1 VFTGIVE
8 TVGKV
13 EDITLSGSNK
23 IFTLTSGISNEL
35 SIDQSVSHNGV
46 CLTVIEVSEQMHKVE
61 AIHETL
67 IKTNL
72 NKWKIGDLVN
82 LERAMKADGRLD
94 GHFVQGHVD
103 MAASCIGINELDG
116 SRYYSF
122 QIDPKFKNLII
133 NKGSIAIN
141 GVSLTIVDADLNRF
155 SVAIIPYTF
164 EHTNF
169 NQLHV
174 GSVVNIEFDMI
185 GKYLARY
192 MANIQ
197 TINPS

>member
-8 TVGKV
+8 TVGKI
-13 EDITLSGSNK
+13 EDISLSGTNK
-23 IFTLTSGISNEL
+23 IFTLSSDISDEL

-46 CLTVIEVSEQMHKVE
+46 CLTVIEAFNGKHKVE
-61 AIHETL
+61 AIQETL

-72 NKWKIGDLVN
+72 NNWKIGDQVN
-82 LERAMKADGRLD
+82 LERALKTNGRLD

-103 MAASCIGINELDG
+103 MAAKCTDIVELEG

-122 QIDPKFKNLII
+122 EIDKKFKNLII

-141 GVSLTIVDADLNRF
+141 GVSLTIVDADSHNF
-155 SVAIIPYTF
+155 SVAIIPFTF

-169 NQLHV
+169 NQIET
-174 GSVVNIEFDMI
+174 GDKVNIEFDMI

-192 MANIQ
+192 MENIR
-197 TINPS
+197 TI